1 MLIRTTIPI
10 YLRHG
15 KVDPFTVLVRFGP
28 IITIDVA
35 QLAPEVTANLIIHM
49 LSVDPKWLHP
59 LPMDVASTI
68 PNTGGVQVTPIE
80 ANHCS
85 SVMLLSTEYYL
96 DA

>member
-1 MLIRTTIPI
+1 MLIRTTIQI
-10 YLRHG
+10 YRRHG
-15 KVDPFTVLVRFGP
+15 KVDPFTVLVRFGL
-28 IITIDVA
+28 IRTIDA

-49 LSVDPKWLHP
+49 LTVDPKWLHP

-85 SVMLLSTEYYL
+85 SLILLSTEYCL